1 MLSKNKI
8 KFINSLK
15 KKKHRNETGLF
26 IAEGVKLVNEILA
39 SGFRVPLL
47 CATPEWTETTAY
59 KSQAN
64 IKELITITQEELRR
78 ISGQSNPN
86 QVLAVVEQPSQEI
99 DEEKM
104 LNELSLVLDNINDPG
119 NLGTI
124 IRIADWFGIN
134 NLICSRDTVDVYNP
148 KVVQSTMGSIC
159 RVTIQYRALHEFLPK
174 YSKTGDVI
182 IYGSSLEGKSI
193 FDAPLSNKGIV
204 VMGNESH
211 GISEELLPYINTQL
225 YIPNFSKISGNRAES
240 LNVSVAAGII
250 CAEFRKYQSAI
261 QSGKKG

>member
-15 KKKHRNETGLF
+15 KKKDRNETGLF
-26 IAEGVKLVNEILA
+26 IAEGVKVVNEILA

-47 CATPEWTETTAY
+47 CATPQWTETTAY

-86 QVLAVVEQPSQEI
+86 QVLAVVEQPAQEI

-104 LNELSLVLDNINDPG
+104 LNALSLVLDNINDPG

-124 IRIADWFGIN
+124 IRIADWFGIS
-134 NLICSRDTVDVYNP
+134 NLICSHDTVDIYNP
-148 KVVQSTMGSIC
+148 KVIQSTMGSIC
-159 RVTIQYRALHEFLPK
+159 RVTMQYRDLHEILQK
-174 YSKTGDVI
+174 YSKTEDFIV
-182 IYGSSLEGKSI
+182 YGSTLEGKSI
-193 FDAPLSNKGIV
+193 FDAPLSNKGII

-211 GISEELLPYINTQL
+211 GISEKLLPYLNAQL
-225 YIPNFSKISGNRAES
+225 YIPNYSKISWNRAES

-250 CAEFRKYQSAI
+250 CAEFRKNQSAI

>member
-26 IAEGVKLVNEILA
+26 IAEGVKLVSEILA

-47 CATPEWTETTAY
+47 CATPEWSEATAY

-64 IKELITITQEELRR
+64 IKELITITQEELKR

-86 QVLAVVEQPSQEI
+86 QVLALVEQPAQEI
-99 DEEKM
+99 NEEKM
-104 LNELSLVLDNINDPG
+104 LNELSLVLDSINDPG

-124 IRIADWFGIN
+124 IRIADWFGIS
-134 NLICSRDTVDVYNP
+134 NLICSQDTVDVYNP
-148 KVVQSTMGSIC
+148 KVIQSTMGSIC
-159 RVTIQYRALHEFLPK
+159 RVTVQYRVLNEFLAK
-174 YSKTGDVI
+174 YYNSEDFI
-182 IYGSSLEGKSI
+182 IYGSSLEGKNI
-193 FDAPLSNKGIV
+193 FDAPLSSKGFI

-211 GISEELLPYINTQL
+211 GISQELLPYINTQL
-225 YIPNFSKISGNRAES
+225 YIPNYSRVSGYRAES

-250 CAEFRKYQSAI
+250 CAEFRKNQTII
-261 QSGKKG
+261 QNEKKG